1 MNSRLENHQEI
12 LRKTRLGVW
21 EICFNEEETHHEMYV
36 DDVMYD
42 IMGMKGEYTPEECY
56 MHWYSRINDG
66 YHDYVNMAVESM
78 LQTKDIV
85 QLEYTWNHPDKGEV
99 VVRCLG
105 RQVEN
110 RNGLICLQGYH
121 RTISDMK
128 KPRFLPDGTTS
139 EIFEYH
145 EKKKTI
151 YFHTNRS
158 FLAGDARKEENFPEC
173 WIETRIVHP
182 HFAEEFKEMFC
193 RVQDREE
200 IRGKEI
206 LMMTPKGTYQWVK
219 VRTRH
224 LGLEENDVN
233 TIIVILDPTNQKRT
247 LELEYMRKNDFY
259 HAVLSEAVAYAEVDV
274 ESGHLMEA
282 GGLWEPYAIELGN
295 RTGFFEYL
303 IQKNLEVAI
312 RKEDR
317 EEYRKF
323 LNLESM
329 KEEFFQ
335 GNPTMKFCFRR
346 QIENDWY
353 WMELT
358 VHVFQERYTENMYA
372 LLYLK
377 NIDIAKKR
385 ELMHEMAAMR
395 DPLTNVYNRRS
406 FEGEVINFIQ
416 SEETG
421 IGALILLDLDDF
433 KGINDKYGHLKGDE
447 ALKKLTDVLLSTFRR
462 KDVVGRLGG
471 DEFLVFIK
479 GVHNKEILDHRMEQI
494 YAALKEP
501 EDIPISCSAGISFVE
516 KENFSYEKVLKQADE
531 ALYRSKQQGKNQH
544 CYYEPEAE

>member
-1 MNSRLENHQEI
+1 MNSRLENQQEI

-139 EIFEYH
+139 EI
-145 EKKKTI
+145 
-151 YFHTNRS
+151 
-158 FLAGDARKEENFPEC
+158 
-173 WIETRIVHP
+173 
-182 HFAEEFKEMFC
+182 
-193 RVQDREE
+193 
-200 IRGKEI
+200 
-206 LMMTPKGTYQWVK
+206 
-219 VRTRH
+219 
-224 LGLEENDVN
+224 
-233 TIIVILDPTNQKRT
+233 ILDPTNQKRT

-494 YAALKEP
+494 YAALKES

>member
-1 MNSRLENHQEI
+1 MRNILENHREI

-21 EICFNEEETHHEMYV
+21 EICFNEAGTHHEMYV
-36 DDVMYD
+36 DEMMFE
-42 IMGMKGEYTPEECY
+42 IMGMQGDLTPEECY
-56 MHWYSRINDG
+56 DHWYSRVNDG
-66 YHDYVNMAVESM
+66 YHDYVNMAVENM
-78 LQTKDIV
+78 CHTMEIV
-85 QLEYTWNHPDKGEV
+85 QLEYTWNHPEKGEV

-105 RQVEN
+105 RRVED

-121 RTISDMK
+121 RIISDMK

-151 YFHTNRS
+151 YFHTNRA
-158 FLAGDARKEENFPEC
+158 FLAGDKRKEENFPEC
-173 WIETRIVHP
+173 WIENRIIHP
-182 HFAEEFKEMFC
+182 HFAEEFREMFC
-193 RVQDREE
+193 QVQNREE

-259 HAVLSEAVAYAEVDV
+259 HAILSEAVAYAEVDV

-282 GGLWEPYAIELGN
+282 GGLWESYITEIRS
-295 RTGFFEYL
+295 RTGFFEYMVK
-303 IQKNLEVAI
+303 KNLDDVI
-312 RKEDR
+312 WQEDR

-323 LNLESM
+323 LNLDSM
-329 KEEFFQ
+329 KEEFIK
-335 GNPTMKFCFRR
+335 GNPTRKLCFRR
-346 QIENDWY
+346 QINKEWY

-358 VHVFQERYTENMYA
+358 VHIFQERYTENMYA

-406 FEGEVINFIQ
+406 FEEEVNRFVLGEG
-416 SEETG
+416 TG
-421 IGALILLDLDDF
+421 IGAMILLDLDDF
-433 KGINDKYGHLKGDE
+433 KGINDKFGHLKGDE
-447 ALKKLTDVLLSTFRR
+447 ALKKLTDILLSTFRR

-479 GVHNKEILDHRMEQI
+479 DVHSREILNHRMEQI
-494 YAALKEP
+494 YAALKES
-501 EDIPISCSAGISFVE
+501 EEIPLSCSAGISFVD
-516 KENFSYEKVLKQADE
+516 KQNYSYETVIKQADE
-531 ALYRSKQQGKNQH
+531 ALYRSKQKGKNQF
-544 CYYEPEAE
+544 CYYEPEI